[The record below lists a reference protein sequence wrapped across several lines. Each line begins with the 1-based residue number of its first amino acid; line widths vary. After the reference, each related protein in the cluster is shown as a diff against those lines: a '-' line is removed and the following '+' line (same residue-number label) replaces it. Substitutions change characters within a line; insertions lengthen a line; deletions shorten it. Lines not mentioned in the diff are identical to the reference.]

1 MLRHQMSVGLLCAA
15 AGQAVGTL
23 AEWSHVNPNAD
34 RYITVEGNLAD
45 GLTIVAKA
53 GGGQW
58 TIKLG

>member
-34 RYITVEGNLAD
+34 RYIMVEGNLAD
-45 GLTIVAKA
+45 GLSIIAKA
-53 GGGQW
+53 GSQTW
-58 TIKLG
+58 TIKVG